1 MKYNQPGTIFYRE
14 AQRMQREGAKKV
26 QKAGTG
32 LSETDVGGTAGTDGS
47 AAGTR
52 KRRRDGGDGG
62 PESKVAKTGNGG
74 DVATAASNTIQI
86 DSDAVSRD
94 AVLLLADPMV
104 VQLLVQHAIQAIQ
117 GLIQRQKQP
126 KDDTNLKG
134 LLQLLQVGELAVSKK
149 LSERAADEDAE
160 KLVLI
165 REPDELLVRV
175 FCPIMA
181 TLVLNHSELAAGH
194 ATLQALHKNTPKVLI
209 YPQLC

>member
-94 AVLLLADPMV
+94 AVLLLADPKALV
-104 VQLLVQHAIQAIQ
+104 VVAVAEVENVAPASPGCCCCCCCRRRHLLGALFCRGAFLRPSCRLVHPAAAVVVATAANANAAVLRLHNRRQACF
-117 GLIQRQKQP
+117 
-126 KDDTNLKG
+126 
-134 LLQLLQVGELAVSKK
+134 
-149 LSERAADEDAE
+149 
-160 KLVLI
+160 
-165 REPDELLVRV
+165 RESCCL
-175 FCPIMA
+175 
-181 TLVLNHSELAAGH
+181 
-194 ATLQALHKNTPKVLI
+194 
-209 YPQLC
+209 